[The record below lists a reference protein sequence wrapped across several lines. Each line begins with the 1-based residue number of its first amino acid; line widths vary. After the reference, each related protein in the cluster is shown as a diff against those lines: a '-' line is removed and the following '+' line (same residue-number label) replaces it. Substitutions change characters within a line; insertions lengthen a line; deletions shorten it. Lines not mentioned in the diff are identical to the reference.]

1 MSAAAESFIDSNVLL
16 YLVSADTRKADVA
29 ERLLARG
36 GVMSVQVLNE
46 FASVASRKFGMP
58 WPEIREVLDVA
69 RGLCSIV
76 PVGLDTHDRAL
87 DLLQRH
93 SLSVYDAMI
102 VSAALGAGCKTLW
115 SEDLQHGK
123 RFTARLTVRNPFL
136 ASRPVGG

>member
-1 MSAAAESFIDSNVLL
+1 MGAAAEAFIDSNVLL
-16 YLVSADTRKADVA
+16 YLVSADGSKADRA
-29 ERLLARG
+29 ERLLSQG

-69 RGLCSIV
+69 RGLCAIV
-76 PVGLDTHDRAL
+76 PVGVDTHDRAL
-87 DLLQRH
+87 ELLQRH
-93 SLSVYDAMI
+93 SLSVYDALI

-123 RFTARLTVRNPFL
+123 RFASRLTVRNPFL
-136 ASRPVGG
+136 AAK

>member
-1 MSAAAESFIDSNVLL
+1 MIAAAESFIDSNVLL

-123 RFTARLTVRNPFL
+123 RFATRLTVRNPFL
-136 ASRPVGG
+136 ASGPVGG

>member
-102 VSAALGAGCKTLW
+102 VSSALGAGCKTLW

-123 RFTARLTVRNPFL
+123 RFAARLTVRNPFL
-136 ASRPVGG
+136 ASGPVGG

>member
-1 MSAAAESFIDSNVLL
+1 MIAAAESFIDSNVLL

-93 SLSVYDAMI
+93 SLYVYDAMI

-123 RFTARLTVRNPFL
+123 RFATRLTVRNPFL
-136 ASRPVGG
+136 ASGPVGG